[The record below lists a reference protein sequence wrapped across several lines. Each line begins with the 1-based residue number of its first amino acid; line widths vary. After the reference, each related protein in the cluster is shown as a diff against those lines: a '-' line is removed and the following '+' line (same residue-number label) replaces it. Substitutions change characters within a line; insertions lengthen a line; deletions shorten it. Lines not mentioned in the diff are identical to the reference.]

1 MKLVKYEAARK
12 ALAEAKRVD
21 EVKSIRDKAIAMKVY
36 AKQSRDPDLIGYSTE
51 ILKRA
56 TRRLGELMAVQPKA
70 TGTKGQ
76 LKGRRSSG
84 GAIKTPPDNIAS
96 TLADA
101 GIDKNLA
108 KRARE
113 AANMP
118 EDKFEADIEKAKR
131 NATAAAEGN
140 KEVIAAARAE
150 RHDTRQ
156 KQRKERETQWAGK
169 VLALP
174 TKHYGVIYADPEWQ
188 FKFYSEKGKTNSSA
202 DNHYD
207 TSPLEEIKA
216 RDVVSISAKDC
227 VLFLWATSPMMPH
240 ALEVMLAWGFE
251 YKSQCIWRKSK
262 AGTGYWFRNQHELL
276 LVGTRGKVVAPA
288 DGMQFPSII
297 DAPVTKHSEKPLVFY
312 EVIERYFQNVPK
324 VELNARAGRKGWDSW
339 GHEAPSEAAE

>member
-1 MKLVKYEAARK
+1 MRLVKYEAARR

-56 TRRLGELMAVQPKA
+56 TRRLGELMAAQPKA
-70 TGTKGQ
+70 TGAKGIGPS
-76 LKGRRSSG
+76 LRGKKNP
-84 GAIKTPPDNIAS
+84 AMTP
-96 TLADA
+96 TLEDS

-113 AANMP
+113 AANMS

-131 NATAAAEGN
+131 NAAAAAEGN
-140 KEVIAAARAE
+140 REIISAARAE
-150 RHDTRQ
+150 RHETRQ

-169 VLALP
+169 ILALP
-174 TKHYGVIYADPEWQ
+174 TKRYGVIYADPEWQ

-207 TSPLEEIKA
+207 TSPLEEIKS
-216 RDVVSISAKDC
+216 RDVESISAKDC
-227 VLFLWATSPMMPH
+227 VLFLWATAPMMPQ
-240 ALEVMLAWGFE
+240 ALEVMWAWGFE
-251 YKSQCIWRKSK
+251 YKSQCVWRKSK
-262 AGTGYWFRNQHELL
+262 PGTGYWFRNQHELL
-276 LVGTRGKVVAPA
+276 LVGTKGKIVAPA
-288 DGMQFPSII
+288 DGTQFPSVI
-297 DAPVTKHSEKPLVFY
+297 DDPVTRHSAKPPVFY
-312 EVIERYFQNVPK
+312 EVIERYFPNVPR